1 MSKTLLELINIVKH
15 FPIKNNFYI
24 PYISPSK
31 TFIQA
36 VDDVTLNISEG
47 ETLAVVGE
55 SGCGKTTIAR
65 IIMKF
70 IKPTKGIMKFNNMDV
85 SKIKGKNLKE
95 LRSNIQM
102 VFQDPDSSL
111 DPKIKIID
119 SVKEPISELTNFSKS
134 EIKQKVISSLKSV
147 GLNDEFLYRYPNQL
161 SGGQKQRV
169 SIARAISLQP
179 KLIILDEPTSALDV
193 SVQAQILELLIDLQ
207 KKFNLSYIFIT
218 HNIAVAQYIAD
229 KIVVMYSGKI
239 VEIGNVDQ
247 VMTNPRHP
255 YTIALISSTPK
266 PNPWKRRILKT
277 EIIGEVPSAINPPS
291 GCRFNNRCPYVE
303 DICYS
308 KIPKMIKTDENHLIA
323 CHFPEKTLNIT
334 KNLD

>member
-1 MSKTLLELINIVKH
+1 
-15 FPIKNNFYI
+15 
-24 PYISPSK
+24 
-31 TFIQA
+31 
-36 VDDVTLNISEG
+36 
-47 ETLAVVGE
+47 
-55 SGCGKTTIAR
+55 
-65 IIMKF
+65 
-70 IKPTKGIMKFNNMDV
+70 
-85 SKIKGKNLKE
+85 
-95 LRSNIQM
+95 M

-111 DPKIKIID
+111 DPRIKIID
-119 SVKEPISELTNFSKS
+119 SVKEPLSELTNLSKS

-147 GLNDEFLYRYPNQL
+147 GLNDEFLSRYPNQL

-193 SVQAQILELLIDLQ
+193 TVQAQILELLIDLQ

-239 VEIGNVDQ
+239 VEVGTVNQ

-266 PNPWKRRILKT
+266 PNPWKRKILKT

-291 GCRFNNRCPYVE
+291 GCRFNNRCSYVE

-308 KIPKMIKTDENHLIA
+308 KIPKMVKADNDHLIA

>member
-1 MSKTLLELINIVKH
+1 MSKILLELINIVKH

-24 PYISPSK
+24 PYISSSK

-70 IKPTKGIMKFNNMDV
+70 IKPTKGIIKFDNMDI

-111 DPKIKIID
+111 DPRIKIID
-119 SVKEPISELTNFSKS
+119 SVKEPLSELTNFSKS

-147 GLNDEFLYRYPNQL
+147 GLNDEFLYRYPSQL

-169 SIARAISLQP
+169 SIARAISSQP

-239 VEIGNVDQ
+239 VEIGNVNQ
-247 VMTNPRHP
+247 VMTHPRHP
-255 YTIALISSTPK
+255 YTTPK
-266 PNPWKRRILKT
+266 PNPWKRKILKT

-308 KIPKMIKTDENHLIA
+308 KIPKMIKTDKDHLIA